1 MPPFHTAVGVDQ
13 PRLGAA
19 TARSGG
25 AVPARHRFPPVHPH
39 TVGGAGGVPGARAAT
54 EPLGG
59 AGALQIK
66 LLEVEGQSLPIA
78 EFLAKAIDPPVPQA
92 IKAARQLLEDI
103 GGWWG

>member
-1 MPPFHTAVGVDQ
+1 MVICDRPPYGRTSDTPAWCDVFASRHQSILGPTAADQ
-13 PRLGAA
+13 CPERE
-19 TARSGG
+19 
-25 AVPARHRFPPVHPH
+25 HPPPSS
-39 TVGGAGGVPGARAAT
+39 P
-54 EPLGG
+54 
-59 AGALQIK
+59 LQIK